1 MLYTTPYPH
10 PLAPSGHM
18 QLNRQP
24 LYSQVAN
31 ELVGFISKG
40 AWKPGEVIPNEIDL
54 ARRLGVST
62 GTMRKALDKLEA
74 SHLIIRRQGRGTFV
88 LDQTGIDNRL
98 RFDLIRLADGSSIHA
113 ISETL
118 EEGFGPA
125 SKEECRELLLDEKD
139 QILRATRVK
148 NHDGRNL
155 VYENISLAAKRFPGI
170 ERESGVVDYL
180 LTGLAQKYGV
190 ILGQAI
196 EQLTLCQVTEKIAEV
211 LSLPVSSVVLKLQ
224 LVVYSFSGDPLMLRT
239 AFSHLPNAKYVVKID

>member
-1 MLYTTPYPH
+1 
-10 PLAPSGHM
+10 M

-31 ELVGFISKG
+31 QLVGFISKG
-40 AWKPGEVIPNEIDL
+40 AWKPGDAIPNEIDL
-54 ARRLGVST
+54 ARKLGVST
-62 GTMRKALDKLEA
+62 GTMRKALDQLEA

-88 LDQTGIDNRL
+88 LDQTVIDNRL
-98 RFDLIRLADGSSIHA
+98 RFDLMRLADGSSIHA

-125 SKEECRELLLDEKD
+125 SKEECKELWLDETD

-190 ILGQAI
+190 ILGQAV
-196 EQLTLCQVTEKIAEV
+196 EQLTLCEVPDKVAEV
-211 LSLPVSSVVLKLQ
+211 LCLSLRSVVLKLQ
-224 LVVYSFSGDPLMLRT
+224 LVVYSFSGEPLMLRT
-239 AFSHLPNAKYVVKID
+239 GFSHLPNAKYVVRID